1 MTDQTAEI
9 LTPTEAAEDDGW
21 EFAHVEVFGHQ
32 SYWGRCREVEKF
44 GAKLLRIDV
53 PAIGVDGKVTEWMT
67 RFYGGS
73 SVFSYSPCTEAA
85 MLKANKPYVSPY
97 RLQAPKAP
105 EDDVDGP
112 HPEDDADDGRP
123 F

>member
-1 MTDQTAEI
+1 MNDQDEV

-21 EFAHVEVFGHQ
+21 EFAHIEVFGHR
-32 SYWGRCREVEKF
+32 SHWGRCREVERF

-53 PAIGVDGKVTEWMT
+53 PAVGADGTTTGWMT
-67 RFYGGS
+67 QFYGGS
-73 SVFSYSPCTEAA
+73 SIFSYSPCTEAA

-97 RLQAPKAP
+97 RLQAPRDATDDDDQ
-105 EDDVDGP
+105 ED
-112 HPEDDADDGRP
+112 DDGRP

>member
-1 MTDQTAEI
+1 MTDQPAEI

-32 SYWGRCREVEKF
+32 SHWGRCREVEKF
-44 GAKLLRIDV
+44 GAKLLRIDI
-53 PAIGVDGKVTEWMT
+53 PAVDGATGKVTEWAT

-73 SVFSYSPCTEAA
+73 WIFSFSPCTEAA

-97 RLQAPKAP
+97 RLQAPK
-105 EDDVDGP
+105 
-112 HPEDDADDGRP
+112 DDAADDDQDRP